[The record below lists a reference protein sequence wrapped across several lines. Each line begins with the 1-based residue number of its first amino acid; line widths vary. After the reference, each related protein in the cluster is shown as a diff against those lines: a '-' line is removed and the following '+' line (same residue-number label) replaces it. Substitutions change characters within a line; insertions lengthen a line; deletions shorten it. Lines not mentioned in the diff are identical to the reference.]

1 MPWLNW
7 SLKLHVRL
15 RTISHL
21 RPPHITH
28 VYVQWIPYSFVW
40 LYLIKCVVH
49 TQSYVDQTQFF
60 FSFFEYF
67 SCFGKCFVSKI
78 FSKIQKFSTLSFG
91 DSLASHASHEAPVT
105 SLHRRFHDSLAS
117 ETSNHE
123 KYLEISSKILGFC
136 HFWDSFS
143 RLLCE
148 WKSSH
153 QVTQRGSW
161 LIGEWKS

>member
-1 MPWLNW
+1 MTMFNECLIHLCDCTWLN
-7 SLKLHVRL
+7 V
-15 RTISHL
+15 
-21 RPPHITH
+21 
-28 VYVQWIPYSFVW
+28 
-40 LYLIKCVVH
+40 LYILNHMLIKH
-49 TQSYVDQTQFF
+49 KNI
-60 FSFFEYF
+60 FEYF
-67 SCFGKCFVSKI
+67 YLFLGSFFFFFFFKFQKIKKFYNSVFGN
-78 FSKIQKFSTLSFG
+78 
-91 DSLASHASHEAPVT
+91 SLASQASCKAPVT

-123 KYLEISSKILGFC
+123 KYLEIFSKILGFC